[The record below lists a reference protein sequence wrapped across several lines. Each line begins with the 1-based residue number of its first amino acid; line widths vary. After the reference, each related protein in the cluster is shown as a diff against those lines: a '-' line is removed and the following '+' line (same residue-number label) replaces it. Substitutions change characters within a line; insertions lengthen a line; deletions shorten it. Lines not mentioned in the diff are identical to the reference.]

1 MIDLRDIVPLTDF
14 QRNAKTLK
22 KKMQKSGKPVI
33 LTVNGRA
40 DLVVQDVKSYQK
52 MLEKLE
58 LLSEFTRAEAEIAEG
73 KVTPASKVF
82 LDLERKHGIHG

>member
-14 QRNAKTLK
+14 QRNVKSLK
-22 KKMQKSGKPVI
+22 KKMQKSGKPVV

-58 LLSEFTRAEAEIAEG
+58 LLAEFTQAEVEIAAG

-82 LDLERKHGIHG
+82 ADLERKHGIHG